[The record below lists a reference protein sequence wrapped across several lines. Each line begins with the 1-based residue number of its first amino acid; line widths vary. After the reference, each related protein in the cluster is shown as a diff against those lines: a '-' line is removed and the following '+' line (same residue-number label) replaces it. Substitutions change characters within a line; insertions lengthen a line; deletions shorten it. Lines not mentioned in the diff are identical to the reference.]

1 MAKKIAI
8 AIHKGGV
15 GKTTSAKNIA
25 AGMAMRGKRTLI
37 VDLDEQAN
45 ATKGMGVDPA
55 SLPATLNDLFANPK
69 LDPREVIV
77 ATPYEGLHLLPG
89 HPDLA
94 KTETGMAL
102 QRADP
107 NQPDPIGSLRSIL
120 EPLEGEYDYIIFD
133 TPPSINYMTINAL
146 AAADE
151 LLIPAAA
158 SAYTEDGLTRTL
170 EAYERAKKSYN
181 PALVLRGVLVTR
193 VKRTNASAQVFG
205 DISRA
210 YAGTT
215 LPQAIVESTAVD
227 EAEQLNQPVVHYD
240 PSNVAA
246 AGYMVIVDL
255 LIGGATK

>member
-25 AGMAMRGKRTLI
+25 AGMAIRGQRTLI

-45 ATKGMGVDPA
+45 ATKGLGIDPA
-55 SLPATLNDLFANPK
+55 TLAATLNDLFANPD
-69 LDPREVIV
+69 LDPHDVIIE
-77 ATPYEGLHLLPG
+77 TQYEGLHLLPG
-89 HPDLA
+89 HHTLA

-120 EPLEGEYDYIIFD
+120 EALEGDYDYIVFD

-158 SAYTEDGLTRTL
+158 SAYSEDGLTRTL
-170 EAYERAKKSYN
+170 EAYERARKTYN
-181 PALVLRGVLVTR
+181 PSLKLRGVLVTR

-210 YAGTT
+210 YTGKT

-240 PSNVAA
+240 PENVAA
-246 AGYMVIVDL
+246 AGYMKIVDL
-255 LIGGATK
+255 LIRGDAK